1 MAADVVCRSI
11 GDAVGLLLDD
21 QALAATCTHRGC
33 TAPDLSGW
41 RWQVAAGR
49 RLREDRPVESIL
61 EAIGNTPLVRLSRC
75 APPNGAELW
84 LKLEYRNPTGSMKDR
99 MALAMIEGA
108 ERDGLISPG
117 DTVVEYT
124 GGSTGPALALVCR
137 AKGYRALIVIADC
150 FTEERFQLMR
160 ALGAKLDVVPSVEG
174 RPKVTAQDIHN
185 MVARAEELA
194 NEPGRY
200 ATDQFNNPYIIP
212 GHRDGLG
219 REIWEQTEGRVT
231 AFCHGMGTASSL
243 MGVSDAL
250 RPHGVFIQ
258 AHEPAGSA
266 AIRGGT
272 PGSFLIQGWT
282 GFVMPHWYPEKVDH
296 VEPIRDDEALEMTR
310 RLASEGGIFAGIS
323 TGANVVGAH
332 RLAER
337 LGPDAVIV
345 TLAVDTGFKYMSVS
359 PYADA

>member
-1 MAADVVCRSI
+1 MASILDAI
-11 GDAVGLLLDD
+11 GD
-21 QALAATCTHRGC
+21 
-33 TAPDLSGW
+33 
-41 RWQVAAGR
+41 
-49 RLREDRPVESIL
+49 
-61 EAIGNTPLVRLSRC
+61 TPLVRVRAC
-75 APPNGAELW
+75 APGNGAELW

-108 ERDGLISPG
+108 ERDGLLSPG

-137 AKGYRALIVIADC
+137 AKGYRPLIVIADC

-160 ALGAKLDVVPSVEG
+160 ALGADLDVIASVEG
-174 RPKVTAQDIHN
+174 RPKVTAQDIEN
-185 MVARAEELA
+185 MVARAGELA
-194 NEPGRY
+194 AQPGHY

-212 GHRDGLG
+212 DHRHRLG
-219 REIWEQTEGRVT
+219 REIWEQTDGRVT

-266 AIRGGT
+266 AIGGGER
-272 PGSFLIQGWT
+272 GSFLIQGWT
-282 GFVMPHWYPEKVDH
+282 GFVMPHWYADKVDN
-296 VEPIRDDEALEMTR
+296 VEAIRDDEALAMTT
-310 RLASEGGIFAGIS
+310 RLARDDGIFAGIS

-345 TLAVDTGFKYMSVS
+345 SIAVDTGFKYMSVS
-359 PYADA
+359 PFADL

>member
-1 MAADVVCRSI
+1 
-11 GDAVGLLLDD
+11 
-21 QALAATCTHRGC
+21 
-33 TAPDLSGW
+33 
-41 RWQVAAGR
+41 
-49 RLREDRPVESIL
+49 VESIL
-61 EAIGNTPLVRLSRC
+61 EAIGNTPLVRLHRC
-75 APPNGAELW
+75 APTNGAEVW

-108 ERDGLISPG
+108 ERDRLISAG

-137 AKGYRALIVIADC
+137 AKGYRALIVMADC

-160 ALGAKLDVVPSVEG
+160 ALGAELDVVPSVEG
-174 RPKVTAQDIHN
+174 RPRVTPQDIHN

-194 NEPGRY
+194 SSPGHY

-219 REIWEQTEGRVT
+219 REIWEQSAGRVT
-231 AFCHGMGTASSL
+231 AFCQGIGTGSSL

-250 RPHGVFIQ
+250 KPHGVFIQ
-258 AHEPAGSA
+258 AHEPAASA
-266 AIRGGT
+266 AISGGE
-272 PGSFLIQGWT
+272 PGPFLIQGWT
-282 GFVMPHWYPEKVDH
+282 GFVVPHWYPEKVDH
-296 VEPIRDDEALEMTR
+296 VEPIGDEEALEMTQ
-310 RLASEGGIFAGIS
+310 RLSRDEGIFAGIS

-332 RLAER
+332 RLAAR

-345 TLAVDTGFKYMSVS
+345 TLAVDSGFKYMSIS
-359 PYADA
+359 PFAEL